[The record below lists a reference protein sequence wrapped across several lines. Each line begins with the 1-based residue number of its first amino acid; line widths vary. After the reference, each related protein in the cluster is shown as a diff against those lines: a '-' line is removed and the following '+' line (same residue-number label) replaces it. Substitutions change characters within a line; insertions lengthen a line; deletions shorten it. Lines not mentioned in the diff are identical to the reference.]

1 MHAAKYRLNKHL
13 TIKFR
18 EDKSLSNQALLPV
31 LYLACWQEYCYCAK
45 DGFIRLKNIHILN
58 SFNRQ
63 FVKRGF
69 KSLLFFRKADT
80 ILTNKAALSIENCL
94 KLQGY
99 QKSPMTEEAILK
111 GCLQNN
117 AVAQKELYNR
127 YSPKML
133 AVCYRFAHNREDA
146 EDMLQEGFIKVFSQ
160 IHTFRNQGAFEG
172 WVRRIIVHT
181 CINNLKKNKK
191 FNESVDLIHATAM
204 QVREESVPSIV
215 QAKQVVE
222 CIRILPIGY
231 RTVLNLYAIEGYSH
245 REIGDMLD
253 IEESTSRSQYTRAK
267 QMLEDILIKKKILQQ
282 PIKKMDPVTAFG
294 R

>member
-1 MHAAKYRLNKHL
+1 
-13 TIKFR
+13 
-18 EDKSLSNQALLPV
+18 
-31 LYLACWQEYCYCAK
+31 
-45 DGFIRLKNIHILN
+45 
-58 SFNRQ
+58 
-63 FVKRGF
+63 
-69 KSLLFFRKADT
+69 
-80 ILTNKAALSIENCL
+80 
-94 KLQGY
+94 
-99 QKSPMTEEAILK
+99 MTEEAILQ
-111 GCLQNN
+111 GCLRNEST
-117 AVAQKELYNR
+117 AQRELYNR

-133 AVCYRFAHNREDA
+133 AVCYRFGHNREDA

-172 WVRRIIVHT
+172 WIRRIIVHT

-191 FNESVDLIHATAM
+191 FNESVDIIHATSM

-245 REIGDMLD
+245 REIGAMLD

-267 QMLEDILIKKKILQQ
+267 QMLEDILIKKKIL
-282 PIKKMDPVTAFG
+282 PKPREKSEWLVAI